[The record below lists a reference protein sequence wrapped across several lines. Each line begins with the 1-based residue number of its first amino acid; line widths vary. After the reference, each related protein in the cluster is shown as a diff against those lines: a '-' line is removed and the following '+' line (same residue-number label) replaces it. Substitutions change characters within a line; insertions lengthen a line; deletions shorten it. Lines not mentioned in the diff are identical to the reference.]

1 MSIIFPSNTGW
12 ITPRAKVVEIT
23 DQNCQILLSQK
34 IAKLDKVVVNADS
47 VYIYVDVP
55 QTTEDYNNK
64 TGRATIVK
72 LSSLYFNQGSNNY
85 VKELNITPLVK
96 EYAAWKTLS
105 NVYVA
110 TGTAPFGIYK
120 NNTSYY
126 VQNSSEITICNEN
139 YQTQGAVSFRAFPSM
154 IQSAAYLS
162 LPHTMH
168 YVGSRYNEE
177 VYINDYYVNISTSA
191 PTTPMSTQFRVY
203 YTPLGESVKL
213 QTPKTIPVER
223 EFAMPFS
230 QQQPM
235 VDNVSHGRGMQ
246 SISNRIGC
254 ETKQIIRVFHSIKE
268 YRRPGVAFYEKDA
281 NGNRT
286 GAIWRLTECNLK
298 IYSDKMYRVVETW
311 SKNWT
316 LRSENVPLNREF
328 RSWNIPADIVQR
340 DLYYQDYCVL
350 SKRPLAFDQTGMFFS
365 DEAKQELFRGLT
377 PTKNSKRTEC
387 TNMIF
392 FRPHP
397 TLENSKIGAVINASA
412 FGFGNSLVFTGKTQ
426 DNLSAGV
433 QRVAKDDSDK
443 NYQFCKDVY
452 YCNDDG
458 TLPHMHIEL
467 CAALQTSEG
476 LENDASYRYP
486 EAVLLATGSN
496 VYYLN
501 IADDTNGVRLL
512 KQYEFDIRKDPSEQ
526 LNFTYQL
533 HLMTTEPELII
544 GTTWAAEN
552 GLVKE
557 RETAPT
563 IKTWTLNKTLPGGA
577 QAMTA
582 YYGDLATSNDVCT
595 VNIANGTIKFS
606 PPANTVGVVLTDEYN
621 NILVA
626 YNGTTEA
633 TYTAY
638 YTHDYSAL
646 AKAIGAAS

>member
-1 MSIIFPSNTGW
+1 MVINTKSFFVDKLRYNTGTGQTNYSGVAYNLYTSPGVHFSELD
-12 ITPRAKVVEIT
+12 ITKYIIERAKYNTLQFTKINDLNLYNTWYYEHNGREIVLVSTRPNIFTQFVPEQLVADALINYLNNNKLYDFRDGAYHEIT
-23 DQNCQILLSQK
+23 DYIDVQ
-34 IAKLDKVVVNADS
+34 
-47 VYIYVDVP
+47 VY
-55 QTTEDYNNK
+55 
-64 TGRATIVK
+64 
-72 LSSLYFNQGSNNY
+72 
-85 VKELNITPLVK
+85 
-96 EYAAWKTLS
+96 
-105 NVYVA
+105 
-110 TGTAPFGIYK
+110 
-120 NNTSYY
+120 
-126 VQNSSEITICNEN
+126 
-139 YQTQGAVSFRAFPSM
+139 
-154 IQSAAYLS
+154 S
-162 LPHTMH
+162 LPLM
-168 YVGSRYNEE
+168 
-177 VYINDYYVNISTSA
+177 SA
-191 PTTPMSTQFRVY
+191 QFRVY

-223 EFAMPFS
+223 QFAIPFS

-246 SISNRIGC
+246 STSNRIGC

-281 NGNRT
+281 NGKRT

-350 SKRPLAFDQTGMFFS
+350 SKRPLALDQTGMFFS

-467 CAALQTSEG
+467 CAALQTSDM

-486 EAVLLATGSN
+486 ESVLLATGSN

-544 GTTWAAEN
+544 GTTWASEN

-582 YYGDLATSNDVCT
+582 YYGDLAASNDVCT